1 MSDKDLQ
8 EYLDFAKDLAL
19 SAGPIMKKYFRSET
33 AGVKA
38 KDDKTLVTLA
48 DTEINKLVIE
58 KIKQRF
64 PTHAVHGEEES
75 LEVKGAAY
83 TWVCDPVDGTMQ
95 FAKGLP
101 VSTFA
106 LALVNKEG
114 IALLGVVYDPFED
127 RLFEA
132 QRGAGAFLNG
142 KKIEVS
148 KLGTLDNAYID
159 NELWVNELE
168 GISFDDPRDML
179 AKKGAKVTSICSAVI
194 MGCLVAQ
201 GTFDAMLFG
210 QSKPE
215 DIAALSV
222 IVEEAGGKVTNIR
235 GEDQRYDR
243 KIYGAIVSNSHI
255 HSQLVE
261 ALDQINYTSKYVKL

>member
-1 MSDKDLQ
+1 MSDIELN
-8 EYLDFAKDLAL
+8 EYLDFAKELAL
-19 SAGPIMKKYFRSET
+19 EAGLIMKKYFRSD
-33 AGVKA
+33 AADIKA

-48 DTEINKLVIE
+48 DTEINMLVIE

-64 PTHAVHGEEES
+64 PSHAVHGEEES
-75 LEVKGAAY
+75 LEVKDALY

-101 VSTFA
+101 VSTFS
-106 LALVNKEG
+106 LALVDKDG
-114 IALLGVVYDPFED
+114 QALLGVVYDPFED

-132 QRGAGAFLNG
+132 QREGGAFLNG
-142 KKIEVS
+142 KKMQVS
-148 KLGTLDNAYID
+148 KLDTLDNAYID
-159 NELWVNELE
+159 NELWINEHE
-168 GISFDDPRDML
+168 GVSFDDPRDTL
-179 AKKGAKVTSICSAVI
+179 AKKGAKVTSVCSAVI

-201 GTFDAMLFG
+201 GTFDAMIFG

-222 IVEEAGGKVTNIR
+222 IVAEAGGQVTNIKGGR
-235 GEDQRYDR
+235 QRYDQ

-261 ALDQINYTSKYVKL
+261 VLSQINYESKYVNL